1 MGWRVFYRVVVV
13 PLEAV
18 RQVTQLCD
26 NLKVQGVARFIR
38 ATWGADSGV
47 LPRGRAL
54 ACAPE

>member
-1 MGWRVFYRVVVV
+1 MPARRHGWSVAWGVRWVGAFYRVVVV

-38 ATWGADSGV
+38 AT
-47 LPRGRAL
+47 
-54 ACAPE
+54 